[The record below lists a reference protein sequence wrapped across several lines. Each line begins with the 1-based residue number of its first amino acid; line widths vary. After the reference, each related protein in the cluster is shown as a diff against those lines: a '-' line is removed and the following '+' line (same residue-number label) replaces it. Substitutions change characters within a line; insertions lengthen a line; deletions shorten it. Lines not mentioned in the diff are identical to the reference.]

1 VTAGAAAP
9 AGGGDDQPQAH
20 VLVVDDDARLRD
32 LLQRYLV
39 NNGYL
44 VTVAADA
51 EEAKDR
57 LRNLAFDLAV
67 LDVMLPGQSGV
78 ELTEELRRDG
88 ELPILLLTARGEPED
103 RIGGLEAGADDYL
116 VKPFE
121 PRELLLRIGT
131 ILRRVQQTRAD
142 DIVRF
147 GPFAFNRASGE
158 LRRNESEAVHLTTGE
173 IALLQVLAAR
183 PGRAVS
189 RAELGERGGVAG
201 SDRAVDVQMARLR
214 RKIEEDPRQ
223 PRWLLT
229 ARGSGYVL
237 RTGS

>member
-1 VTAGAAAP
+1 MTDAAA
-9 AGGGDDQPQAH
+9 AH
-20 VLVVDDDARLRD
+20 ILVVDDDARLRD

-44 VTVAADA
+44 VTVAGDA
-51 EEAKDR
+51 EEARAR
-57 LRNLAFDLAV
+57 LKALAFDLIV
-67 LDVMLPGQSGV
+67 LDVMLPGQNGV
-78 ELTEELRRDG
+78 DFTGELRRDSD
-88 ELPILLLTARGEPED
+88 LPILLLTARGEPED
-103 RIGGLEAGADDYL
+103 RISGLEAGADDYL

-121 PRELLLRIGT
+121 PRELLLRVGT
-131 ILRRVQQTRAD
+131 ILRRAQANKAD
-142 DIVRF
+142 EIVRF
-147 GPFAFNRASGE
+147 GPFAFNRANGE
-158 LRRNESEAVHLTTGE
+158 LRRDDDVVHLTTGE
-173 IALLQVLAAR
+173 IALLRVLAAR

-214 RKIEEDPRQ
+214 RKIEDDPRQ

-237 RTGS
+237 RPGS

>member
-1 VTAGAAAP
+1 MTAPAA
-9 AGGGDDQPQAH
+9 AGGGEQPQAH

-131 ILRRVQQTRAD
+131 ILRRAQATRTD

-147 GPFAFNRASGE
+147 GPYAFNRASGE
-158 LRRNESEAVHLTTGE
+158 LRRHESEVVHLTTGE